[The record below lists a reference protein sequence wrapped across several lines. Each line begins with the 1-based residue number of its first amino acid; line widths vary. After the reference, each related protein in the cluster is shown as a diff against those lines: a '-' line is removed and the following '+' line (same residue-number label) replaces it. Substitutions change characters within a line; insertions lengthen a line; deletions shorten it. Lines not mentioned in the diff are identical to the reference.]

1 MFYCTRS
8 DAVVPKYHQA
18 FAKYG
23 GVVVAP
29 CAGVGKFW
37 IYMSLITIYSD

>member
-1 MFYCTRS
+1 MFYCTCS

-23 GVVVAP
+23 GVVVGP
-29 CAGVGKFW
+29 CACVRKFW
-37 IYMSLITIYSD
+37 IYMSRITIYSD